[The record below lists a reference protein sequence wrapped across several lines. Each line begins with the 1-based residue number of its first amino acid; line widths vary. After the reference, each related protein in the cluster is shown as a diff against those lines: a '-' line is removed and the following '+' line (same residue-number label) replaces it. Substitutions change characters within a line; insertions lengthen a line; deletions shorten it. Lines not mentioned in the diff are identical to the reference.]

1 MNIFVD
7 TNILV
12 DLIADR
18 KPFSKYAIE
27 LFDKAE
33 KAEVSLFVSSHS
45 VATTHYLLKKYIS
58 EKQLRVILYN
68 LLDFVTVIAID
79 TENLKQGLRS
89 QHKDFEDALQINCA
103 ESIAEMN
110 FIVSRNVKDFRKSSI
125 QVVNPEELSKILKAT
140 K

>member
-1 MNIFVD
+1 MNVFVD

-33 KAEVSLFVSSHS
+33 KQELNLFVSSHS
-45 VATTHYLLKKYIS
+45 IATTHYLLKKFVS
-58 EKQLRVILYN
+58 ETQLRAILYN
-68 LLDFVTVIAID
+68 LLDFVSVVTID
-79 TENLKQGLRS
+79 TENLKKGLLS

-103 ESIAEMN
+103 ESIVTCD
-110 FIVSRNVKDFRKSSI
+110 FIVTRNVKDFQKSTI
-125 QVVNPEELSKILKAT
+125 QVVNPEELSKILKLRL
-140 K
+140 